1 MLRKLAV
8 IFFAVALLAFTAA
21 CGPNSSSTTA
31 ASGNGP
37 GATVAASASPGACPT
52 TETKTFAKTLFVA
65 DVALAGGAF
74 KRYIYTP
81 AKEGKFEKGAP
92 GKVVAILKAAAA
104 AAFAI
109 NRLDAAKTNAQ
120 NDPTLCKLLIAPILS
135 FSAALTGLINKAKG
149 GIGSISPTDVNS
161 GNGFLSGLHSAAAQ
175 GGAAFTDNTN
185 TTA

>member
-1 MLRKLAV
+1 MLRKLAI
-8 IFFAVALLAFTAA
+8 IFAIALLAFTAA
-21 CGPNSSSTTA
+21 CGPSSSSTSA
-31 ASGNGP
+31 ASGSGS
-37 GATVAASASPGACPT
+37 GATAAASASPGACPA

-92 GKVVAILKAAAA
+92 GKVVAIIKAAAA

-120 NDPTLCKLLIAPILS
+120 NDPTLCKLLIAPVRD
-135 FSAALTGLINKAKG
+135 FSAALNSLISKAKG
-149 GIGSISPTDVNS
+149 GIGTISPTDVDS
-161 GNGFLSGLHSAAAQ
+161 GNGSLSGLHTAAAQ

-185 TTA
+185 TNA